1 MALEGMSTKLTLQL
15 NAEDQEQLIKLLH
28 AGTAPARVQT
38 RARLLLLT
46 DRSQG
51 KARPDR
57 EVADALFICQ
67 PTVGRIRR
75 KYIEEGLA
83 AALSEKPRP
92 GAPPKI
98 TGEVE
103 ARLVTLACSDPPEG
117 QDCWTLQLL
126 ADRLV
131 ELKLV
136 DSISPVAVYKR
147 LKKTISSPGR

>member
-1 MALEGMSTKLTLQL
+1 MSKKLILHLTAADREQL
-15 NAEDQEQLIKLLH
+15 NEMIRS
-28 AGTAPARVQT
+28 GTAPARVQT

-51 KARPDR
+51 EARPDW
-57 EVADALFICQ
+57 EVAGALSICQ

-75 KYIEEGLA
+75 KYIEEGLNA
-83 AALSEKPRP
+83 TLSEKPRC

-103 ARLVTLACSDPPEG
+103 AHLVMLACSDPPEG
-117 QDCWTLQLL
+117 RDGWTLQLL

-131 ELKLV
+131 ELQLV
-136 DSISPVAVYKR
+136 ASISAVAVQKR
-147 LKKTISSPGR
+147 LKKMVSSPGR